1 MLSATDQGS
10 DMDIAAH
17 RRDAHGMTGLN
28 ENLRQIVYGGNDGIV
43 TTFAVV
49 AGFAGAGAEGAAQ
62 IGTLAVLLFGFAN
75 LFADATAMG
84 LGEFLSSRSERDVY
98 RATRASEL
106 GRIET
111 EAASERTEVLT
122 ILQQRGLSLDDA
134 KSFADQLQ
142 KHPQLMADF
151 MMRYEFGMADPDDSN
166 PAINA
171 SYTFVS
177 FLIFGVVPL
186 VPYFILPAT
195 GSTTFA
201 ASLGAT
207 IAALVALG
215 LLRWAA
221 TKENLFRCVGETVLI
236 GGTCAAVAFAVG
248 WVIGG

>member
-1 MLSATDQGS
+1 MDMAT
-10 DMDIAAH
+10 H
-17 RRDAHGMTGLN
+17 RREAHGVTGLN

-98 RATRASEL
+98 RATRVAEL

-111 EAASERTEVLT
+111 EAASERDEVLA
-122 ILQQRGLSLDDA
+122 ILKQRGLSDA
-134 KSFADQLQ
+134 DARAFAGELQ

-151 MMRYEFGMADPDDSN
+151 MMRYEFGMADPDESN
-166 PAINA
+166 PAVNA
-171 SYTFVS
+171 AYTFFS
-177 FLIFGVVPL
+177 FLLFGVVPL
-186 VPYFILPAT
+186 IPYFVLPAT
-195 GSTTFA
+195 DPGTFL

-215 LLRWAA
+215 LLRWLA
-221 TKENLFRCVGETVLI
+221 TRENLMRCVGETVAI
-236 GGTCAAVAFAVG
+236 GGTCAAVAYAVG
-248 WVIGG
+248 WIIGG